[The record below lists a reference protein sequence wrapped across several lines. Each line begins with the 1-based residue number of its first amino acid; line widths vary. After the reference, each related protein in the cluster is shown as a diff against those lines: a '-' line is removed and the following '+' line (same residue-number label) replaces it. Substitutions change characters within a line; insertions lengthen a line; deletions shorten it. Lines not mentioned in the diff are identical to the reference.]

1 MNKKQ
6 QKPSTFFWTIMVLIN
21 VFVTG
26 LVIGLQLMYY
36 RHLRPIS
43 SSMYDSPE
51 AKEFLVNQTISAN
64 NQMLMMMIVFGSMF
78 LLVVNYFRMA
88 RVVKNAIVTTL
99 IFILIYYIITG
110 TTLYFIS
117 HNYYLSNFQ

>member
-1 MNKKQ
+1 MNNTH
-6 QKPSTFFWTIMVLIN
+6 QKPSTFFWTVMVLIN

-26 LVIGLQLMYY
+26 LVIGLQLMFY

-43 SSMYDSPE
+43 GSLYDTPQ
-51 AKEFLVNQTISAN
+51 AKELLVNQTISAN
-64 NQMLMMMIVFGSMF
+64 NQMLLMMIIFGSMF

-88 RVVKNAIVTTL
+88 RVVKKPLTTTL
-99 IFILIYYIITG
+99 IFILIYYIVTG

-117 HNYYLSNFQ
+117 HNYYLANFS